1 MVLGFFCAAG
11 TAGALVD
18 KTGFVRPVRPSV
30 SGSRN
35 LNDENIAAS
44 AAALGLAAG
53 VCTGGVLNRTVLHIV
68 TWRGDRFLFTFSAG
82 AGIGFHGIRCTL
94 ESEAK
99 NTIDNMRLSKGF
111 ISEKDKVLLIT
122 SNYHYLRAK
131 VLAKKMGYSVKT
143 IGASAP
149 WKLMLNQLFLEK
161 VSLLQIFVFGV

>member
-82 AGIGFHGIRCTL
+82 AGIGFHGIRC
-94 ESEAK
+94 AGNK
-99 NTIDNMRLSKGF
+99 GVFIFFYPAMHMRRSLNRN
-111 ISEKDKVLLIT
+111 VL
-122 SNYHYLRAK
+122 
-131 VLAKKMGYSVKT
+131 
-143 IGASAP
+143 
-149 WKLMLNQLFLEK
+149 
-161 VSLLQIFVFGV
+161 